1 MFVPGACLV
10 AKNILISDQHF
21 QSNVCLHTTKCQE
34 ICCYMYFFIELRS
47 NMTHISLHAAVSTL
61 DTCIL
66 VDTYSHNE
74 NIQNSWRGFC
84 LRTSTIICQKLKQD
98 NIYTSIE
105 SRAPGFTGYI
115 KYHYPSLRFEY
126 TLLSRPV
133 LTLFCMS
140 GLAPAPRSSS
150 TTP

>member
-1 MFVPGACLV
+1 
-10 AKNILISDQHF
+10 
-21 QSNVCLHTTKCQE
+21 
-34 ICCYMYFFIELRS
+34 
-47 NMTHISLHAAVSTL
+47 MTHISLHAAVSTL

-74 NIQNSWRGFC
+74 NMQNSWRGFC